1 MSIPKYLSNSELKT
15 NLSGLNSDRL
25 IQQVVDVINNSTCT
39 CSKHSNYT
47 VTTLQTAQIIF
58 SRVVTP
64 VVCGFGIISNLLNFI
79 VLSHRKLNQS
89 PYTYLQLL
97 AVADFCV
104 LFLTFFY
111 NTVSQGSGNKSY
123 FWKIYDS
130 KIFFPVVNIFVTS
143 SIWLTMVLTIDRFR
157 FVRYPF
163 HAKTLC
169 KRSYAI
175 LKSAIVFFASS
186 LENLPKFFMFYVEL
200 DSSGDCYTTQLSTF
214 FSNTESLIIRWFH
227 ILLVNAIPLVTLT
240 VINFYLV
247 YAVHQAQKLR
257 RCMQAKGRQSSSVMD
272 QQRMTVTLISI
283 TFLFIICTT
292 MSAFVNQVIAVAFYG
307 GPQTVK
313 TPLFKFLRAFSNF
326 LMTVN
331 HSMNFVMYC
340 AFNRK
345 FCRVFRMTIHRWC
358 SVFGKFSRSKSDTIE
373 HI

>member
-1 MSIPKYLSNSELKT
+1 MSIPKYLNNPEPKT
-15 NLSGLNSDRL
+15 NLSGFNNDCL
-25 IQQVVDVINNSTCT
+25 IQQVVEVINNSTCT

-47 VTTLQTAQIIF
+47 VVTLQTAQLVF

-64 VVCGFGIISNLLNFI
+64 VVCGFGIVSNLLNFI
-79 VLSHRKLNQS
+79 VLSHRKLNQV
-89 PYTYLQLL
+89 PYYYLKLL

-130 KIFFPVVNIFVTS
+130 KIFFPVGNIFVTS

-157 FVRYPF
+157 FVRYPL

-169 KRSYAI
+169 NRSYAI

-200 DSSGDCYTTQLSTF
+200 DSSGHCYTTRLSTF
-214 FSNTESLIIRWFH
+214 FSNTETLIIRWFH
-227 ILLVNAIPLVTLT
+227 ILLVNAIPVVTLT
-240 VINFYLV
+240 FVNFYLV

-257 RCMQAKGRQSSSVMD
+257 RRMQAKGRQNSSVMD
-272 QQRMTVTLISI
+272 QQRMTITLISI

-292 MSAFVNQVIAVAFYG
+292 LSAFVYQAIAVAFYG

-313 TPLFKFLRAFSNF
+313 THLFTFLRTFSNF

-345 FCRVFRMTIHRWC
+345 FCRVLRMNIHRWYT
-358 SVFGKFSRSKSDTIE
+358 VFGKFSKNDSNAIE
-373 HI
+373 HL